1 MGGRLSEEIEY
12 SDKMLGKNFGLTQ
25 QVIIQTPNYKGT
37 NILTVDAMLL
47 HMKALKKVAMI
58 KVKVEDR

>member
-1 MGGRLSEEIEY
+1 
-12 SDKMLGKNFGLTQ
+12 MLGKNFGLTQ